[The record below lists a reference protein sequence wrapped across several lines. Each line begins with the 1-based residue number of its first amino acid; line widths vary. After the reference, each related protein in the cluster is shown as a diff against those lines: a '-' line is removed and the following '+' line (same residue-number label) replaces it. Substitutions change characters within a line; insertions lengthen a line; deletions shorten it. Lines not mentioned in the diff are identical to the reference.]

1 MFPEVSRKVGRD
13 VHFPVFLDLGKL
25 MRQLTC
31 GFLFYICSA
40 YGKHYPSRTNRLISA
55 GRDDRHGD
63 DQLCFVEV

>member
-13 VHFPVFLDLGKL
+13 AHIPVSLDLGKL
-25 MRQLTC
+25 MRQLTD
-31 GFLFYICSA
+31 GFLFYICSIH
-40 YGKHYPSRTNRLISA
+40 GNLYPSHTNRLISA